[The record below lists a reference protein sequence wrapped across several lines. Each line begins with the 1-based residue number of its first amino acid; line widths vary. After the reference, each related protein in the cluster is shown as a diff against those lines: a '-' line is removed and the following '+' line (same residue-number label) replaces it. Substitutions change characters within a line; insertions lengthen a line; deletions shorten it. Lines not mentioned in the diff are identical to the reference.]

1 MTAKTTLQQIAPSDL
16 IIDTNV
22 RLDPTTDRSFVA
34 SIRQH
39 GVLSAITGQADT
51 EGRVHVRMGQR
62 RTLAAVEAGIDTVPV
77 MVLPADAT
85 DDEATRIIEQLAEND
100 HREALT
106 DKDRVTA
113 VEALTGLGLSA
124 AQIQRRTNRPKAEV
138 TAAMTVNGSAP
149 AREAVEAATLT
160 LAQGAILAE
169 FEDDPEALDS
179 LMAAAVEGR
188 GFEHKA
194 QLLRDERERQ
204 ALYDT
209 AVEELTAQGLTV
221 IVPPSYSTEGTH
233 PDAVRLIGLV
243 TADDRSDLTPENHT
257 DCPGH
262 AVAVRVDSRWNHDEG
277 QNKWVTTVQHYCT
290 DPTAN
295 GHVDRYANTGSDK
308 KRAKD
313 MTETEREE
321 AKAERREVIENNKAW
336 TAAETV
342 RREWLANFLTRK
354 TAPKGTAE
362 FIAAA
367 IALGAWQGAE
377 PTDHKAG
384 EVIRALGIDTSVE
397 AVAKASAGRALVLV
411 LAGYLA
417 AYEAKTDRDDWR
429 NPKTCTRDYLGFLA
443 ANGYD
448 LSEVEQRAATTD

>member
-1 MTAKTTLQQIAPSDL
+1 MTATTTLQQIAPSDL

-169 FEDDPEALDS
+169 FEDDPEAVAS
-179 LMAAAVEGR
+179 LMAAATEGR
-188 GFEHKA
+188 GFQHRA
-194 QLLRDERERQ
+194 QQLRDERERQ
-204 ALYDT
+204 ALQREQ
-209 AVEELTAQGLTV
+209 EEALTAKGVDLIT
-221 IVPPSYSTEGTH
+221 PPQEYGEKGEH
-233 PDAVRLIGLV
+233 PKAKALHNLVNTDDGSDVRAEDHD
-243 TADDRSDLTPENHT
+243 T
-257 DCPGH
+257 CKGH
-262 AVAVRVDSRWNHDEG
+262 AAQVRVISNWQRTEDDSPWRVS
-277 QNKWVTTVQHYCT
+277 VTYYCT
-290 DPTAN
+290 NPSEY
-295 GHVDRYANTGSDK
+295 GHRDRYATTGK
-308 KRAKD
+308 KSRD
-313 MTETEREE
+313 EMTETEREE
-321 AKAERREVIENNKAW
+321 AKAERREVIDNNKAW
-336 TAAETV
+336 NSAETV
-342 RREWLANFLTRK
+342 RREWVANFLTRK

-367 IALGAWQGAE
+367 IALGAWDGAE
-377 PTDHKAG
+377 PTDHKAR
-384 EVIRALGIDTSVE
+384 EVTRALGIDTSVE

-417 AYEAKTDRDDWR
+417 AYEAKTYRDDWR